1 MNYIITFFAISAT
14 AVAATTLAGHEKRDS
29 CGQWDTISTSRHTLY
44 SDLWNEASGT
54 GWGCIGLDYQSGNQ
68 ISSTGGTRSGLGAR
82 DVYSNHME
90 MEFVKL
96 LRGSAELEIMIWLA
110 ALGGAGP
117 ISSTGPPI
125 ATPTIAGTTWNLYP
139 GPNGKTT
146 IYSSVASSKV
156 TSSSVDLLEFI
167 PIFSPA
173 KGFRRANSDDFLYYD
188 ALSNVEC
195 VKRPLLDTNTLSA
208 ILAATPQRNPSVVH
222 IAGKVSPVR
231 MLFTVTFNRI
241 RKSQS
246 TRSAAALELASHV
259 PRLKSVAHGEFPV
272 NDVNS
277 DSWNA
282 FILYHESESTVLH
295 CHRYVPLLVKRGMST
310 TCTWP
315 HLPAQLT
322 NTIATF
328 ENDMNIIFE
337 GDPAPCSLN
346 LEENCNE
353 WPASMLSVNWLYPQD
368 LAMEDSQSDGL
379 SYSSAGTASQSS
391 AGLEMGLAQVYDESA
406 RDSFGL
412 GSTQI
417 HSTGPKTKFPTSE
430 GTLESSLSSS
440 PSFDGMYYVEGT
452 AGRAAFN
459 RRINRRNNGM
469 ESTTSERERISASSD
484 LSSISQDAFV
494 SQTVYEDLLCKV
506 QAKCNSLGLGP
517 DKATLPTRSEIEQHI
532 QSYFN
537 GFHATYPFLQKKPS
551 QFVSTGGWLLL
562 LAVAAVGLR
571 YSHKEPET
579 SLSYLVD
586 RIVSDH
592 FNDFECNDNEQPW
605 IPGTDAHES
614 SVLDLI
620 IVQAGLLNC
629 LLLLHSGRTNLIKR
643 ALNQRYR
650 LVEACDWLGLL
661 SAVESTPLNRIEA
674 VNSEDVV
681 SRWVNEEARVRTGW
695 MMWMLDS
702 VVLYEFNHLPLLQ
715 IGDVKIPL
723 PCREEVWH
731 CGTADMITNEKYRTD
746 ALEIL
751 YLEKKMPP
759 NLGDLA
765 TNMLILGICR
775 RTREATI
782 QSQTKLTTWSPTAK
796 QQHHSHR
803 GTQVES
809 WPPALPS
816 VSKWRNSACD
826 CLDILHWEANATVA
840 HTRGWENPTI
850 FHLHLAR
857 LLILVPIHHIQRL
870 ATPSKSDYA
879 GYKTSKHHVVRW
891 ANFDQFKARLSLV
904 HAGALFCTKMP
915 QNDEDEGDSQSTV
928 IQLDRPC
935 DDEIIQ
941 MYIRF
946 GPRLS
951 ARMTGVGRIC
961 EASSP
966 RRILKQGL
974 RLLDGLE
981 ERESSSLPEN
991 LEGPKTVNPNWG
1003 ISRSFSEILRLLVT
1017 LQCNPEQETNRAE
1030 AETSRNII
1038 S

>member
-1 MNYIITFFAISAT
+1 MDSTH
-14 AVAATTLAGHEKRDS
+14 AG
-29 CGQWDTISTSRHTLY
+29 
-44 SDLWNEASGT
+44 A
-54 GWGCIGLDYQSGNQ
+54 
-68 ISSTGGTRSGLGAR
+68 
-82 DVYSNHME
+82 
-90 MEFVKL
+90 
-96 LRGSAELEIMIWLA
+96 WL
-110 ALGGAGP
+110 P
-117 ISSTGPPI
+117 
-125 ATPTIAGTTWNLYP
+125 
-139 GPNGKTT
+139 
-146 IYSSVASSKV
+146 
-156 TSSSVDLLEFI
+156 
-167 PIFSPA
+167 
-173 KGFRRANSDDFLYYD
+173 
-188 ALSNVEC
+188 
-195 VKRPLLDTNTLSA
+195 
-208 ILAATPQRNPSVVH
+208 
-222 IAGKVSPVR
+222 
-231 MLFTVTFNRI
+231 
-241 RKSQS
+241 
-246 TRSAAALELASHV
+246 
-259 PRLKSVAHGEFPV
+259 
-272 NDVNS
+272 
-277 DSWNA
+277 
-282 FILYHESESTVLH
+282 
-295 CHRYVPLLVKRGMST
+295 
-310 TCTWP
+310 
-315 HLPAQLT
+315 LPAQLT

-328 ENDMNIIFE
+328 ENDMNITFE

-379 SYSSAGTASQSS
+379 SYSSAGTAPQSS

-417 HSTGPKTKFPTSE
+417 HSTAPKTKFFTSE

-459 RRINRRNNGM
+459 RRISQRNNGM
-469 ESTTSERERISASSD
+469 ESTTPEREGISVSSG
-484 LSSISQDAFV
+484 LSSISQDVFV

-506 QAKCNSLGLGP
+506 QVKCNSLGIGP
-517 DKATLPTRSEIEQHI
+517 DKAALPTRNEIEQHI

-571 YSHKEPET
+571 YSHEEPET

-592 FNDFECNDNEQPW
+592 FNDFECNNNEQPW
-605 IPGTDAHES
+605 IPGADAREL

-629 LLLLHSGRTNLIKR
+629 LLLLHSGRTNSIRR

-650 LVEACDWLGLL
+650 LVEACNWLGVL

-681 SRWVNEEARVRTGW
+681 SRWLNGEARVRTGW

-723 PCREEVWH
+723 PCREEVWQ
-731 CGTADMITNEKYRTD
+731 CSTEDMITNEKYRPD

-765 TNMLILGICR
+765 TNMLILAICR

-782 QSQTKLTTWSPTAK
+782 QNQTKLTSWSPTAK

-809 WPPALPS
+809 WPPALPL

-879 GYKTSKHHVVRW
+879 GYKTSKNHVVRW
-891 ANFDQFKARLSLV
+891 ANLDQFKARLSLV
-904 HAGALFCTKMP
+904 HAGALFCTYIHQSGRQDDIMSATLDDSTPVHSSVQQSELSRSTKMP

-946 GPRLS
+946 GPRIS
-951 ARMTGVGRIC
+951 ARMTGVGAIC

-981 ERESSSLPEN
+981 ERESGSHAEN
-991 LEGPKTVNPNWG
+991 LEAPKTVNPSWG

-1017 LQCNPEQETNRAE
+1017 LQCNPEQEANRAE
-1030 AETSRNII
+1030 AETPQNII
-1038 S
+1038 L